1 MGHPTGGKGFGI
13 GEVFL
18 ERPSLQEAHGNT
30 VFGGHGGERPRQ
42 RDGWPTGL
50 CFPTHPTHPTKRLRT
65 INPWSRMGS
74 GGWRAS
80 FEVDTG
86 LAPGFALGAA

>member
-30 VFGGHGGERPRQ
+30 VLGGHGVNDRDNAMDGRQ
-42 RDGWPTGL
+42 ASAFTPTP
-50 CFPTHPTHPTKRLRT
+50 PTQRK
-65 INPWSRMGS
+65 G
-74 GGWRAS
+74 
-80 FEVDTG
+80 
-86 LAPGFALGAA
+86 